1 MAEAGDG
8 SGHTPLTPEWTPA
21 PRASHYPWQGDRPA
35 PSVPSLASLPGVAV
49 PGARAIRS
57 ESGTGAR
64 STWQPSDYRLVNVTV
79 DDECPSVVSA
89 GSRATLAD
97 FYDRALAGSRLGAR
111 SSRNSPWPY
120 PSAASVIERPRSV
133 AALRADAEVSALT
146 SRSVLRPVPVRS
158 SEEEN
163 AIPPASRPASQGSK
177 ASQGSVTSASVA
189 I

>member
-8 SGHTPLTPEWTPA
+8 SGHTPLTPEWTTA

-35 PSVPSLASLPGVAV
+35 AVPSLASLKGEMV
-49 PGARAIRS
+49 PGAQAIRS

-64 STWQPSDYRLVNVTV
+64 STWRPSDYRLVNVTI
-79 DDECPSVVSA
+79 DDECSSVVSA

-111 SSRNSPWPY
+111 STRNSPWSY
-120 PSAASVIERPRSV
+120 PSAVSVIERPRSV

-146 SRSVLRPVPVRS
+146 SRSVF
-158 SEEEN
+158 
-163 AIPPASRPASQGSK
+163 ASCSRAF
-177 ASQGSVTSASVA
+177 
-189 I
+189 